1 MSGGGI
7 MQRFWARAG
16 TAYRAKVGKE
26 LTAHGLMYEDALV
39 ETEEV
44 KLALSRL
51 PAAVFNAREQRLKRA
66 MVLSSQQKTLPPDV
80 AAQIDPFE
88 SYLGALGSTRRGRE
102 MFACGRAGRVGDD
115 SPIRV
120 REFFGP
126 SMPRTGKYLEAV
138 EKEKQELLSS

>member
-1 MSGGGI
+1 M
-7 MQRFWARAG
+7 MRAMWQRAG

-51 PAAVFNAREQRLKRA
+51 PAAVFNAREQRPNRA
-66 MVLSSQQKTLPPDV
+66 MGLSCQQKTLPPDV

-88 SYLGALGSTRRGRE
+88 S
-102 MFACGRAGRVGDD
+102 
-115 SPIRV
+115 
-120 REFFGP
+120 
-126 SMPRTGKYLEAV
+126 
-138 EKEKQELLSS
+138 